1 MYIDEVNHLSSLSS
15 EAVAYR
21 SKLANSLYVAFMH
34 SRTPEEGTEAESA
47 RLSFKFADAFI
58 ARDLWEKERID
69 QAQAAKL
76 KGIENL
82 FQWVKKHG
90 SDDLKRK
97 TAWGSHLNCHA
108 AWQQIAVDE
117 FVAFHAPEGFFAHSD
132 NHEYVLER
140 KSPRE
145 NETET
150 FNALKELQKAEPLT
164 FSNIKLV
171 AHNSKNAKGNF
182 YCTKSRIMLT
192 LTTPNYESFTLAK
205 ETSQQLLPW

>member
-1 MYIDEVNHLSSLSS
+1 MYIDEVNHLSSLTPV
-15 EAVAYR
+15 AVAYR
-21 SKLANSLYVAFMH
+21 AELANSLYVAFMH
-34 SRTPEEGTEAESA
+34 SRTPDEVNEKESA

-58 ARDLWEKERID
+58 ARDLWEKERIA
-69 QAQAAKL
+69 QAQATKL

-82 FQWVKKHG
+82 FLWAKKHG
-90 SDDLKRK
+90 SDNLKRK
-97 TAWGSHLNCHA
+97 TAWGNHLNCDA
-108 AWQQIAVDE
+108 DWQQIAVDE
-117 FVAFHAPEGFFAHSD
+117 FVAFHTPEGFLAHSD

-164 FSNIKLV
+164 LSNIKLV

-182 YCTKSRIMLT
+182 DCTKSRIMLT

-205 ETSQQLLPW
+205 ETSWVD